1 MKITLKV
8 EGMSCGHCVRAVTN
22 ALSEVTGVKS
32 VEVSLEKGQA
42 VIQADDGTEVSR
54 LIEAV
59 NEEGYSASQEV

>member
-22 ALSEVTGVKS
+22 ALSEVTGVQS

-42 VIQADDGTEVSR
+42 VIQADDGTEVGR
-54 LIEAV
+54 LIEVV